1 MTKYIILLYLLL
13 LPFVYA
19 SGQDININSSK
30 ISFGK
35 SLKEQM
41 NSLWTDG
48 SQIESN
54 YNYIEVYEGDGI
66 TGDFYKGKLISIDV
80 SAYNNS
86 EYPVCQDVEEMVK
99 GIPPLKQF
107 TKFDEIG
114 ISVETFLSG
123 DFYIVRESSRMN
135 TNYII
140 IPVKLLEVV
149 RKTHSDYLNEY
160 F

>member
-19 SGQDININSSK
+19 SGQDIVVNNSK

-35 SLKEQM
+35 ELKSQK
-41 NSLWTDG
+41 NSLWSDDG
-48 SQIESN
+48 RIESN
-54 YNYIEVYEGDGI
+54 YKNIEVYEGESI
-66 TGDFYKGKLISIDV
+66 TGEFYNGKLLSV
-80 SAYNNS
+80 TVYAYNNT
-86 EYPVCQDVEEMVK
+86 EYPVCDEVEAMIK
-99 GIPPLKQF
+99 DISPLKQF

-114 ISVETFLSG
+114 IFVETFLSG